1 MARVQPLQ
9 RGATWAI
16 IGQIPT
22 LASKVPMRAWSTV
35 TAMSA
40 AQTSE

>member
-1 MARVQPLQ
+1 MARVQALQ
-9 RGATWAI
+9 RGTWAT

-22 LASKVPMRAWSTV
+22 LASKVPMRALSIV

-40 AQTSE
+40 AQTSA